1 MMQQGNWQQGHMQHG
16 HMQHGGCHRNQV
28 QPVVCPTQY
37 RFHNQFVPQEVPF
50 IHPIVNVNRV
60 NTVQIP
66 RHYYTETTETVMGET
81 LPARPGY
88 GPGMGGPGFGG
99 PGYGGPGYGPG
110 FGRRRW
116 R

>member
-1 MMQQGNWQQGHMQHG
+1 MMHHGRCNCHPGH
-16 HMQHGGCHRNQV
+16 CRCNQV

-37 RFHNQFVPQEVPF
+37 RFHDQFVPQEVPF
-50 IHPIVNVNRV
+50 IHPFVNVNRV

-66 RHYYTETTETVMGET
+66 RHYYTETTENVMGQT
-81 LPARPGY
+81 LPARPGFGPGMGGPGMG

-99 PGYGGPGYGPG
+99 PGCGGRG

>member
-1 MMQQGNWQQGHMQHG
+1 MMYHGNQFPGHCHG
-16 HMQHGGCHRNQV
+16 NQV

-37 RFHNQFVPQEVPF
+37 RFHDQFVPQEVPF
-50 IHPIVNVNRV
+50 IHPFVNVNRV

-66 RHYYTETTETVMGET
+66 RHYYTETTENVMGQT
-81 LPARPGY
+81 LPAHPGHGPGMGGMG

-99 PGYGGPGYGPG
+99 PGCGGRG
-110 FGRRRW
+110 FGRRRC